1 MKGKAMMGK
10 KAKKSMKHIK
20 IDGKEGEEEHE
31 RYDGV
36 LVASLDRFK
45 IRIIDWWST

>member
-1 MKGKAMMGK
+1 MMGK